1 MIYKHLLF
9 VTTHLKNMSHLS
21 PSLTG
26 SWQKTEQHFERFV
39 GGLSSCLNIALPQ
52 VKKMPNQEGDV
63 SPPKSGTDA

>member
-1 MIYKHLLF
+1 
-9 VTTHLKNMSHLS
+9 MSHLS

-26 SWQKTEQHFERFV
+26 SWQKMEQHFERFV

-52 VKKMPNQEGDV
+52 VKKIPNQEGDM